1 MVIASNVQGE
11 AVYFFE
17 QGQVSREMLYS
28 EFEAIL
34 DGFVPLPDFAN
45 ITVKAVYVRINH
57 QLQLTAA
64 VFFLISFDA
73 EGFADKRWNVPL
85 EQLADESARG
95 PDLGAGPIRLAC
107 ASQCSIAWQQ
117 KNLWDPEM
125 SPGAN
130 DFAILKSTAKA
141 NSIGLRYTEPEPP
154 PELTE
159 SQIVEPVGN
168 AFPKLSTPV
177 PLDTSLQQALQ
188 HQLEKQYEQ
197 KFRDRMAGLLKE
209 QRLRISTL
217 NSRHQQAQQKLQFEH
232 QQRLQEYRE
241 ALQQQQQAIVDS
253 EQRNQQ
259 LQESIAGQAKK
270 IEGLREYFEQKL
282 QSVRDDDVSQLQ
294 TLRENYELELQAK
307 LEAGLTELK
316 QELQVKDVEL
326 VYRHQNEAA
335 MLQEIERLRGENQ
348 ALLGN
353 SGDQLLTKLS
363 GAGVSFVAFHPGAG
377 HLTIPIEE
385 MAAYMD
391 NPQAYAADKCGITM
405 AQYCDWLEHYKEPVC
420 RALTS
425 KGDVCGACID
435 RVSAP
440 VDFHPGENDRCDYH
454 QSSPSPNFAL
464 VKN

>member
-1 MVIASNVQGE
+1 MVVASEVQGE

-17 QGQVSREMLYS
+17 QGRISREMLYL

-45 ITVKAVYVRINH
+45 VTAKAVYVRINH

-73 EGFADKRWNVPL
+73 KGFGDKRWNVPL

-130 DFAILKSTAKA
+130 DFISLKKAANA
-141 NSIGLRYTEPEPP
+141 NSIGLRYTEPESP
-154 PELTE
+154 PELTD
-159 SQIVEPVGN
+159 SQIVSPGSGP
-168 AFPKLSTPV
+168 ADISTQIAMAG
-177 PLDTSLQQALQ
+177 SQQQALQ

-197 KFRDRMAGLLKE
+197 TFRDRMAGLLKE
-209 QRLRISTL
+209 QRLRINTL
-217 NSRHQQAQQKLQFEH
+217 NSRHRHALQKLQFEH

-241 ALQQQQQAIVDS
+241 ALEQQQQALKDS

-259 LQESIAGQAKK
+259 LQESVTSQAKK
-270 IEGLREYFEQKL
+270 IEGLREYFEHKL
-282 QSVRDDDVSQLQ
+282 QMARDDETSQLQ
-294 TLRENYELELQAK
+294 TLRENYELEIEAKVQA
-307 LEAGLTELK
+307 AQTELK
-316 QELQVKDVEL
+316 QALQAKEMEL

-335 MLQEIERLRGENQ
+335 MLQEIKRLRGENQ
-348 ALLGN
+348 TLLGN
-353 SGDQLLTKLS
+353 SGDQLLDKLS
-363 GAGVSFVAFHPGAG
+363 GAGISFVAYHAGAG
-377 HLTIPIEE
+377 HLTIPVEE

-391 NPQAYAADKCGITM
+391 NPQAYAADKCGVTI
-405 AQYCDWLEHYKEPVC
+405 AQYRDWLEHYKAPVC
-420 RALTS
+420 RALTPGGNS
-425 KGDVCGACID
+425 CGTSID
-435 RVSAP
+435 RVSTP
-440 VDFHPGENDRCDYH
+440 VDFHPGENDRCVYH
-454 QSSPSPNFAL
+454 QSSPSHNFTL
-464 VKN
+464 VK